1 MFALSPLVNLK
12 ASLAQPLMLERTSML
27 SSGTPSRVNLR
38 PYSAELPLGTLAVGV
53 DNIHHDVFLSPTFVE
68 MTEAYLL
75 EFIRGTANL
84 PFLSQSDRLQGD
96 RRQPA
101 RRENVRK
108 GARAPEASSWKRQ
121 LSDLLHAGLQHAKY
135 EKNIEIDLLLRV
147 TLSKYLTQEIGTQFA
162 NLLLEAKEWIRS
174 RGEHFDRTEQ
184 AHVIKARLAELQAD
198 RRNLFRNVGQHVFQ
212 AILEIEESTLARSRK
227 ALFGDEGSTAYDILN
242 NRLAFVEGGK
252 DDVLFL
258 EQYVLLGNYLRDQD
272 RFETFDAVLLDFLRE
287 SILAGDRG
295 NDLNDSWREHQKLV
309 DGAVA
314 HKAEIARLEEE
325 RDTLARKLERSESLI
340 GRVGFG
346 SDPAT
351 LRASIADVEKRLRH
365 ARHKLEEA
373 NPRIE
378 VSRGEADYL
387 AKQYQE
393 RLGDYLNQPENAR
406 RLFDPAAPGE
416 PRGSA
421 AEMRARLLE
430 ELVVRLERRDLL
442 VHILASYQLRNICHD
457 YCPPIHLQQLKK
469 ALVSREEFKR
479 VEDILKQFPARQY
492 STQRIDELSKKI
504 RKTPREEVRAVVL
517 RFAEDFMRLRR
528 DTRNFERLSAAME
541 RVNLVRNERR
551 RELSEMNHSLY
562 EFLLPEEARPVE
574 DRVVSHT
581 IIKADVRGSTKI
593 TQELLARGLNP
604 ASLFSLNFY
613 EPVKRILERY
623 GAAKVFIEGD
633 ALVLAIYE
641 TESKRAQQRAV
652 SKACALARQILAVS
666 SAYNERPDSSDLP
679 RLELGVGIAFQGS
692 PPTYWMDTDSRI
704 MISRALNLSD
714 RLSSCSKAAK
724 RMLSQNSSLFR
735 LFLFQTM
742 TEGVAE
748 DEADEFLIRFNLNG
762 VELNDEGFQKLQEEI
777 ALTPLETDC
786 VMPWGKERVTFFY
799 GETPVGE
806 GLEPVLIRRGFV
818 RQLQPGGKIGEAGSR
833 PYYEVCV
840 NPKVLE
846 LAESL
851 AATAAALRE

>member
-1 MFALSPLVNLK
+1 LFALYLLVNLK
-12 ASLAQPLMLERTSML
+12 VSLAQPPMPERTSIL
-27 SSGTPSRVNLR
+27 SSGTPAQVNLR

-53 DNIHHDVFLSPTFVE
+53 DNIHHDVFLSPIFVE
-68 MTEAYLL
+68 TTEAYLL
-75 EFIRGTANL
+75 EFIRQIANL
-84 PFLSQSDRLQGD
+84 SFLAQSDRLQGD

-108 GARAPEASSWKRQ
+108 TARAPEAPSWKRQ
-121 LSDLLHAGLQHAKY
+121 LSDLLHAGLQQAKY

-147 TLSKYLTQEIGTQFA
+147 TLSKYLAQEIGTQFA
-162 NLLLEAKEWIRS
+162 NLLLEAKEWIRG
-174 RGEHFDRTEQ
+174 RGEHFDRSEH

-198 RRNLFRNVGQHVFQ
+198 RRNLFRTVGQHVFQ
-212 AILEIEESTLARSRK
+212 AIQEIEESSLTRSRK
-227 ALFGDEGSTAYDILN
+227 ALFGDEGSTAYDVLN

-258 EQYVLLGNYLRDQD
+258 EQYVLLGNYSRDQD

-287 SILAGDRG
+287 SVLGGDSG
-295 NDLNDSWREHQKLV
+295 NDLNDPSREHQKLE

-314 HKAEIARLEEE
+314 RRTEIARLEQE
-325 RDTLARKLERSESLI
+325 RGTLARKLERSASLI

-351 LRASIADVEKRLRH
+351 LRASISDVEKRLSH

-373 NPRIE
+373 SPRIE
-378 VSRGEADYL
+378 ASRGEPDYI
-387 AKQYQE
+387 AKQYRE

-421 AEMRARLLE
+421 AEMRSRLLE
-430 ELVVRLERRDLL
+430 ELLARLEQRDLL

-528 DTRNFERLSAAME
+528 DARNYERLSAAME
-541 RVNLVRNERR
+541 RVNLVRNERT

-641 TESKRAQQRAV
+641 TESNRAQQRSV

-666 SAYNERPDSSDLP
+666 SAYNERPESSDLP

-692 PPTYWMDTDSRI
+692 PPTYFVDTDSRI

-714 RLSSCSKAAK
+714 RLSSCSKAAR
-724 RMLSQNSSLFR
+724 RMLSDNPSLFR

-777 ALTPLETDC
+777 SLTPLEADC
-786 VMPWGKERVTFFY
+786 VMPWGKERVTFFH

-806 GLEPVLIRRGFV
+806 GLEPVLIRRGFI
-818 RQLQPGGKIGEAGSR
+818 RQMLPGGKIGEAGSR

-840 NPKVLE
+840 HPKVLE
-846 LAESL
+846 LAENL
-851 AATAAALRE
+851 AATAAAVRE

>member
-1 MFALSPLVNLK
+1 MPQRS
-12 ASLAQPLMLERTSML
+12 SML
-27 SSGTPSRVNLR
+27 TTGTPARVNLR
-38 PYSAELPLGTLAVGV
+38 PYSAGLPLGTLAVGV
-53 DNIHHDVFLSPTFVE
+53 DNIHHDVFLSPRFAET
-68 MTEAYLL
+68 TEAYLL
-75 EFIRGTANL
+75 DFIRQTANL
-84 PFLSQSDRLQGD
+84 PFLSKTDRTTGD
-96 RRQPA
+96 RRQSA
-101 RRENVRK
+101 RREADRK
-108 GARAPEASSWKRQ
+108 AARAPEAVSWKRQ
-121 LSDLLHAGLQHAKY
+121 LSDLLNAGLQKAKF

-147 TLSKYLTQEIGTQFA
+147 TLLKYLTQEIGTQFA
-162 NLLLEAKEWIRS
+162 NLLLEAKEWIRG

-198 RRNLFRNVGQHVFQ
+198 RRNLFRTVGQHVFQ
-212 AILEIEESTLARSRK
+212 AILDIEENGLARSRK
-227 ALFGDEGSTAYDILN
+227 ALFGDEGSTASDILN

-272 RFETFDAVLLDFLRE
+272 RFETFDSVLLDFLRE
-287 SILAGDRG
+287 SILAGDQG

-309 DGAVA
+309 DSAVA
-314 HKAEIARLEEE
+314 YRAEIARLEQE
-325 RDTLARKLERSESLI
+325 RTTLARKLERSESLM

-351 LRASIADVEKRLRH
+351 LRASISDVEKRLRH
-365 ARHKLEEA
+365 AQRKLEEA

-378 VSRGEADYL
+378 ASRGEADYL

-406 RLFDPAAPGE
+406 RLFDPASPGE
-416 PRGSA
+416 ARGDA
-421 AEMRARLLE
+421 AELRARLLE
-430 ELVVRLERRDLL
+430 ELILRLEQRDLL
-442 VHILASYQLRNICHD
+442 IHILASYQLRNICHD

-492 STQRIDELSKKI
+492 STARIDELAKKI
-504 RKTPREEVRAVVL
+504 RKTPREEVRAVTI

-528 DTRNFERLSAAME
+528 DMRNYERLSAAME
-541 RVNLVRNERR
+541 RVNLVRNERT
-551 RELSEMNHSLY
+551 RELSEMNRSLY
-562 EFLLPEEARPVE
+562 EFLLPEEARPAE
-574 DRVVSHT
+574 DRVLSHT

-593 TQELLARGLNP
+593 TQDLLARGLNP

-641 TESKRAQQRAV
+641 TESNRTQQRAV

-666 SAYNERPDSSDLP
+666 AAYNDRPETSDLP
-679 RLELGVGIAFQGS
+679 RLELGVGIAYQGS

-714 RLSSCSKAAK
+714 RLSSCSKAAR
-724 RMLSQNSSLFR
+724 RMLSQNPSLFR

-777 ALTPLETDC
+777 ALTPLEADC
-786 VMPWGKERVTFFY
+786 VMPWGKERVTFFF

-818 RQLQPGGKIGEAGSR
+818 RQILPGGKIGEAGAR

-840 NPKVLE
+840 NPKALE
-846 LAESL
+846 LVEYLS
-851 AATAAALRE
+851 ATAATERA

>member
-1 MFALSPLVNLK
+1 MP
-12 ASLAQPLMLERTSML
+12 ERTSML
-27 SSGTPSRVNLR
+27 STGTPARVNLR

-53 DNIHHDVFLSPTFVE
+53 DNIHHDVFLSPTFME
-68 MTEAYLL
+68 STEAYLL
-75 EFIRGTANL
+75 EFIRQSANL
-84 PFLSQSDRLQGD
+84 TFLSQTDRLQTN
-96 RRQPA
+96 RRTPV
-101 RRENVRK
+101 RRETDRK
-108 GARAPEASSWKRQ
+108 TPRAPEAPSWKRQ
-121 LSDLLHAGLQHAKY
+121 LSDLLQAGLQQAKY
-135 EKNIEIDLLLRV
+135 EKNIELDLLLRV
-147 TLSKYLTQEIGTQFA
+147 ALLKYLTHEIGTQFA
-162 NLLLEAKEWIRS
+162 NLLLEAKEWIRG

-198 RRNLFRNVGQHVFQ
+198 RRNLFRHVGAHVFQ
-212 AILEIEESTLARSRK
+212 AIQEIEESTLGKARK
-227 ALFGDEGSTAYDILN
+227 ALFGDDSSSAYDILN
-242 NRLAFVEGGK
+242 NRLAFVENGK
-252 DDVLFL
+252 DDVLYL
-258 EQYVLLGNYLRDQD
+258 EQYVMLGNYIRDQD
-272 RFETFDAVLLDFLRE
+272 RFETFDAVFLDFLRE
-287 SILAGDRG
+287 NVVAGDRG
-295 NDLNDSWREHQKLV
+295 DDLNDSWREHQKLV
-309 DGAVA
+309 DAAVA
-314 HKAEIARLEEE
+314 NKAEIARLAEE
-325 RDTLARKLERSESLI
+325 RDTLARKLERSESLM

-351 LRASIADVEKRLRH
+351 LRASITDVEKRLRH
-365 ARHKLEEA
+365 ARRKLEEIS
-373 NPRIE
+373 PRIE
-378 VSRGEADYL
+378 ATRGEADYQ

-393 RLGDYLNQPENAR
+393 RLGDFLNQPENAR

-416 PRGSA
+416 PRGNSA
-421 AEMRARLLE
+421 ELRARLLD
-430 ELVVRLERRDLL
+430 ELVARFEQRDLL
-442 VHILASYQLRNICHD
+442 VHIMASYQLRNICHD

-469 ALVSREEFKR
+469 ALGSREEYKR
-479 VEDILKQFPARQY
+479 VEEILKQFPARQY
-492 STQRIDELSKKI
+492 SMQRIDELSKKI
-504 RKTPREEVRAVVL
+504 RKTPREEVRAVTL

-528 DTRNFERLSAAME
+528 DIRNYEKLSAAME
-541 RVNLVRNERR
+541 RVSLVRNERT
-551 RELSEMNHSLY
+551 RELSEMNRSLY
-562 EFLLPEEARPVE
+562 EFLLPEEARPAE

-641 TESKRAQQRAV
+641 TESNRAQQRAV

-666 SAYNERPDSSDLP
+666 SAYNERPDSADLP
-679 RLELGVGIAFQGS
+679 RLELGVGIAYQGS

-724 RMLSQNSSLFR
+724 RMLSENPSLFR

-777 ALTPLETDC
+777 ALTSIEADC
-786 VMPWGKERVTFFY
+786 VMPWGTERVTFY
-799 GETPVGE
+799 HGETPVGE

-818 RQLQPGGKIGEAGSR
+818 RQMLPGGKIGEAGTR

-840 NPKVLE
+840 NPMVLE
-846 LAESL
+846 LVQLL
-851 AATAAALRE
+851 AATAAAVRE

>member
-1 MFALSPLVNLK
+1 M
-12 ASLAQPLMLERTSML
+12 
-27 SSGTPSRVNLR
+27 
-38 PYSAELPLGTLAVGV
+38 
-53 DNIHHDVFLSPTFVE
+53 
-68 MTEAYLL
+68 
-75 EFIRGTANL
+75 RGAN
-84 PFLSQSDRLQGD
+84 
-96 RRQPA
+96 
-101 RRENVRK
+101 
-108 GARAPEASSWKRQ
+108 
-121 LSDLLHAGLQHAKY
+121 
-135 EKNIEIDLLLRV
+135 
-147 TLSKYLTQEIGTQFA
+147 SK
-162 NLLLEAKEWIRS
+162 K
-174 RGEHFDRTEQ
+174 
-184 AHVIKARLAELQAD
+184 
-198 RRNLFRNVGQHVFQ
+198 
-212 AILEIEESTLARSRK
+212 
-227 ALFGDEGSTAYDILN
+227 
-242 NRLAFVEGGK
+242 
-252 DDVLFL
+252 
-258 EQYVLLGNYLRDQD
+258 
-272 RFETFDAVLLDFLRE
+272 
-287 SILAGDRG
+287 
-295 NDLNDSWREHQKLV
+295 
-309 DGAVA
+309 
-314 HKAEIARLEEE
+314 
-325 RDTLARKLERSESLI
+325 
-340 GRVGFG
+340 
-346 SDPAT
+346 P
-351 LRASIADVEKRLRH
+351 
-365 ARHKLEEA
+365 

-378 VSRGEADYL
+378 AARGEADYL

-421 AEMRARLLE
+421 AELRARLLE
-430 ELVVRLERRDLL
+430 EWIARLEQRDLL

-504 RKTPREEVRAVVL
+504 RKTPREEVRAVAI

-528 DTRNFERLSAAME
+528 DTRNYERLSAAME
-541 RVNLVRNERR
+541 RVNLVRNERT

-562 EFLLPEEARPVE
+562 EFLLPEEARPAE
-574 DRVVSHT
+574 DRVLSHT

-593 TQELLARGLNP
+593 TQDLLARGLNP

-633 ALVLAIYE
+633 ALVLAIFE
-641 TESKRAQQRAV
+641 TESNRAQQRAV

-666 SAYNERPDSSDLP
+666 SAYNERAGYRATCRGWSWAS
-679 RLELGVGIAFQGS
+679 ES
-692 PPTYWMDTDSRI
+692 PIRVLAPTYWMDTDSRI

-724 RMLSQNSSLFR
+724 RMLSQNPSLFR

-762 VELNDEGFQKLQEEI
+762 VELNEEGFQKLQEEI
-777 ALTPLETDC
+777 ALTPLEADC

-806 GLEPVLIRRGFV
+806 GARACPDPPRICPPVAARRKN
-818 RQLQPGGKIGEAGSR
+818 RRSRHARLLRSLHQPQGRS
-833 PYYEVCV
+833 
-840 NPKVLE
+840 E
-846 LAESL
+846 LVEYL
-851 AATAAALRE
+851 AATAAAQRAYEMVG

>member
-1 MFALSPLVNLK
+1 MTERTSILPSGTPCRVNLK
-12 ASLAQPLMLERTSML
+12 
-27 SSGTPSRVNLR
+27 
-38 PYSAELPLGTLAVGV
+38 PYSAEIPLGTLAVGV
-53 DNIHHDVFLSPTFVE
+53 DNIHHDVFLSPVFVE
-68 MTEAYLL
+68 TTEAYLL
-75 EFIRGTANL
+75 DFIRQTANL
-84 PFLSQSDRLQGD
+84 PFLSQTDRSQTDRRTGPRRESDRKAG
-96 RRQPA
+96 
-101 RRENVRK
+101 
-108 GARAPEASSWKRQ
+108 RAPEASTWKRQ
-121 LSDLLHAGLQHAKY
+121 LSDLLHAVLQKAKY
-135 EKNIEIDLLLRV
+135 GQNIEIDLLFRV
-147 TLSKYLTQEIGTQFA
+147 ALMKYLTHEIGTQFA
-162 NLLLEAKEWIRS
+162 NLLLEAKEWIRG

-198 RRNLFRNVGQHVFQ
+198 RRNLFRIVGQHVYQ
-212 AILEIEESTLARSRK
+212 AILEIEENTLARSRK
-227 ALFGDEGSTAYDILN
+227 ALFGDEGSPAYDILN

-258 EQYVLLGNYLRDQD
+258 EQYVLLGNYIRDQD
-272 RFETFDAVLLDFLRE
+272 RFETFDVVLLDLLRE
-287 SILAGDRG
+287 SVVAKGQG
-295 NDLNDSWREHQKLV
+295 NDLTESWRAHQKLV
-309 DGAVA
+309 DSAVA
-314 HKAEIARLEEE
+314 YQAEIARLNDE
-325 RDTLARKLERSESLI
+325 REGLTRKLERSESLM

-346 SDPAT
+346 ADPAT
-351 LRASIADVEKRLRH
+351 LRASLSDVEKRLRH
-365 ARHKLEEA
+365 ARQKLEQI
-373 NPRIE
+373 NPRLE
-378 VSRGEADYL
+378 ASRGEADYQ

-406 RLFDPAAPGE
+406 RLFDSAAPGQ
-416 PRGSA
+416 PGGSA
-421 AEMRARLLE
+421 PELRSRLLE
-430 ELVVRLERRDLL
+430 ELILRLEQRDLL

-479 VEDILKQFPARQY
+479 VEEILKQFPARQY

-504 RKTPREEVRAVVL
+504 RKTPREEVRAVAL
-517 RFAEDFMRLRR
+517 RFSEDFMRLRR
-528 DTRNFERLSAAME
+528 DTRNYERLSTAME
-541 RVNLVRNERR
+541 RVNLVRNERT
-551 RELSEMNHSLY
+551 RELSGMNHSLY
-562 EFLLPEEARPVE
+562 DFLLPEEAQPVE
-574 DRVVSHT
+574 DNVVSHT

-623 GAAKVFIEGD
+623 GATKVFIEGD

-641 TESKRAQQRAV
+641 TESNRVQQRAV

-666 SAYNERPDSSDLP
+666 TAYNERPDAIDLP

-692 PPTYWMDTDSRI
+692 APTYWMDTDSRI

-724 RMLSQNSSLFR
+724 RMLAQNNSPFR

-742 TEGVAE
+742 MEGVAE
-748 DEADEFLIRFNLNG
+748 DEADEFLIRYNLNG

-777 ALTPLETDC
+777 SLTQLQAEC
-786 VMPWGKERVTFFY
+786 VMPWGKERVTFFH

-806 GLEPVLIRRGFV
+806 SLEPVLIRRGFV
-818 RQLQPGGKIGEAGSR
+818 RQMLPGGKIGEVGAR

-846 LAESL
+846 MVSIL
-851 AATAAALRE
+851 AASVPSKRN

>member
-1 MFALSPLVNLK
+1 MP
-12 ASLAQPLMLERTSML
+12 ERTTML
-27 SSGTPSRVNLR
+27 SSGSPARVNLLR

-53 DNIHHDVFLSPTFVE
+53 DNIHHDVFLSPSFVE
-68 MTEAYLL
+68 RTEAYLL
-75 EFIRGTANL
+75 EFIRQTANL
-84 PFLSQSDRLQGD
+84 TFLSQNDRLQGD
-96 RRQPA
+96 RRQPV
-101 RRENVRK
+101 RRETDRK
-108 GARAPEASSWKRQ
+108 SGRAPEASSWKRQ
-121 LSDLLHAGLQHAKY
+121 LSDLLNAGLQQAKY

-147 TLSKYLTQEIGTQFA
+147 TLLKYLTQEIGTQFA
-162 NLLLEAKEWIRS
+162 NLLLEAKEWIRG
-174 RGEHFDRTEQ
+174 RGEYFDRTEQ
-184 AHVIKARLAELQAD
+184 AHVVKARLAELQAD

-212 AILEIEESTLARSRK
+212 AILEIEENSLARARK
-227 ALFGDEGSTAYDILN
+227 ALFGDEGSTTAYDILN
-242 NRLAFVEGGK
+242 NPLAFVEGGK

-287 SILAGDRG
+287 SILAGEQG
-295 NDLNDSWREHQKLV
+295 NDLNESWRGHQKLV

-314 HKAEIARLEEE
+314 YRAEIARLEEE
-325 RDTLARKLERSESLI
+325 RDTLARKLDRSDTLM

-351 LRASIADVEKRLRH
+351 LRASISDVEKRLRH
-365 ARHKLEEA
+365 AQRKLEEL
-373 NPRIE
+373 NPLME
-378 VSRGEADYL
+378 ASRGEADYL

-406 RLFDPAAPGE
+406 RLFDQVAPGE
-416 PRGSA
+416 PRGNA
-421 AEMRARLLE
+421 AEMRSRLLE

-492 STQRIDELSKKI
+492 SAQRIDELSKKI
-504 RKTPREEVRAVVL
+504 RKTPREEVRTVVL
-517 RFAEDFMRLRR
+517 RFTEDFMRLRR
-528 DTRNFERLSAAME
+528 DTRNYERLSSAME
-541 RVNLVRNERR
+541 RVHLVRNERT

-562 EFLLPEEARPVE
+562 EFLLLEEARPVE

-593 TQELLARGLNP
+593 TQDLLARGLNP

-633 ALVLAIYE
+633 ALVLVIYE
-641 TESKRAQQRAV
+641 TESNRGQQRAV

-724 RMLSQNSSLFR
+724 RMLSVNPSPFR
-735 LFLFQTM
+735 LFHFQTM
-742 TEGVAE
+742 VEGVAE

-777 ALTPLETDC
+777 SLTPLEADC
-786 VMPWGKERVTFFY
+786 VMPWGKERVTFFH

-818 RQLQPGGKIGEAGSR
+818 RQMLPGGKIGEAGTR

-840 NPKVLE
+840 NPKVLDLVE
-846 LAESL
+846 YL
-851 AATAAALRE
+851 AATTVTLRE

>member
-1 MFALSPLVNLK
+1 MP
-12 ASLAQPLMLERTSML
+12 ERTSIL
-27 SSGTPSRVNLR
+27 SSGTPARVNLR

-53 DNIHHDVFLSPTFVE
+53 DNIHHDVFLSPAFVE
-68 MTEAYLL
+68 TTESYLL
-75 EFIRGTANL
+75 EFIRQTANL
-84 PFLSQSDRLQGD
+84 AFLSQSDRMQGD
-96 RRQPA
+96 RRPPI
-101 RRENVRK
+101 RREADRK
-108 GARAPEASSWKRQ
+108 AGRVPEAASWKRQ
-121 LSDLLHAGLQHAKY
+121 LSDLLQAGLQQAKY

-147 TLSKYLTQEIGTQFA
+147 TLLKYLTQEIGTQFA
-162 NLLLEAKEWIRS
+162 NLLLEGKEWIRG

-198 RRNLFRNVGQHVFQ
+198 RRNLFRHVGQHVFQ
-212 AILEIEESTLARSRK
+212 AILELEENSLGRSRK
-227 ALFGDEGSTAYDILN
+227 ALFGDEGAAAYDILN
-242 NRLAFVEGGK
+242 NRLAFVENGK

-287 SILAGDRG
+287 SILAGDQG
-295 NDLNDSWREHQKLV
+295 DDLNESWRGHQKLV

-314 HKAEIARLEEE
+314 FRAEIARLEEE
-325 RDTLARKLERSESLI
+325 RDTLARKLERSSSLI

-351 LRASIADVEKRLRH
+351 LRASISDVEKRLRH
-365 ARHKLEEA
+365 ARRKLEES

-378 VSRGEADYL
+378 ASRGEADYL

-393 RLGDYLNQPENAR
+393 RLGDYLNQPENAA

-416 PRGSA
+416 PRGNA
-421 AEMRARLLE
+421 AEMRGRLLE
-430 ELVVRLERRDLL
+430 ELVVRLEQRDLL

-504 RKTPREEVRAVVL
+504 RKTPREEVRTVVL

-528 DTRNFERLSAAME
+528 DTRNYERLSAAME
-541 RVNLVRNERR
+541 RVHLVRNERT
-551 RELSEMNHSLY
+551 RELSEMNHSLH
-562 EFLLPEEARPVE
+562 EFLLPEEARPAE
-574 DRVVSHT
+574 DRVVAHT

-593 TQELLARGLNP
+593 THELLERGLNP

-623 GAAKVFIEGD
+623 GATKVFIEGD

-641 TESKRAQQRAV
+641 TESNRAQQRAV

-666 SAYNERPDSSDLP
+666 SAYNERPDSADLP
-679 RLELGVGIAFQGS
+679 RLELGVGIAYQGS

-724 RMLSQNSSLFR
+724 RMLSPNPSQFR

-748 DEADEFLIRFNLNG
+748 DEADEFLIRYNLNG

-777 ALTPLETDC
+777 SLTELEADC
-786 VMPWGKERVTFFY
+786 VMPWGKERITFFH

-806 GLEPVLIRRGFV
+806 GLEPVLIRRGFI
-818 RQLQPGGKIGEAGSR
+818 RQMLPGGKIGEAGTR

-840 NPKVLE
+840 NPKVLDLVE
-846 LAESL
+846 YL
-851 AATAAALRE
+851 AASAAAQRE

>member
-1 MFALSPLVNLK
+1 MP
-12 ASLAQPLMLERTSML
+12 ERTSML
-27 SSGTPSRVNLR
+27 STGTPARVNLR

-68 MTEAYLL
+68 TTEAYLL
-75 EFIRGTANL
+75 EFIRQTANL
-84 PFLSQSDRLQGD
+84 PFLAQTDRLQASRRPPVRREGD
-96 RRQPA
+96 R
-101 RRENVRK
+101 K
-108 GARAPEASSWKRQ
+108 GPRVPEAPSWKRQ
-121 LSDLLHAGLQHAKY
+121 LSDLLHGGLQQAKY
-135 EKNIEIDLLLRV
+135 QKNIEIDLLLRV
-147 TLSKYLTQEIGTQFA
+147 TLLKYLTQEIGTQFA
-162 NLLLEAKEWIRS
+162 NLLLEAKEWIRG
-174 RGEHFDRTEQ
+174 RGAHFDHTEQ
-184 AHVIKARLAELQAD
+184 AHVIKARIAELQAD

-212 AILEIEESTLARSRK
+212 AIQEIEENGLARSRK
-227 ALFGDEGSTAYDILN
+227 ALFGEEGSTTTYDILN

-258 EQYVLLGNYLRDQD
+258 EQYILLGNYLRDQD

-287 SILAGDRG
+287 SVLAGDQG
-295 NDLNDSWREHQKLV
+295 NDLNESWRGHQKLV

-314 HKAEIARLEEE
+314 HRAEIARLEEE
-325 RDTLARKLERSESLI
+325 RAALARKLERSESLM

-351 LRASIADVEKRLRH
+351 LRASISDVDKRLRH

-378 VSRGEADYL
+378 AARGEADYL

-416 PRGSA
+416 PRGNA
-421 AEMRARLLE
+421 AEQRLRLLD
-430 ELVVRLERRDLL
+430 ELIVRLEQRDLL

-504 RKTPREEVRAVVL
+504 RKTPRDEVRTVVL
-517 RFAEDFMRLRR
+517 RFTEDFMRLRR
-528 DTRNFERLSAAME
+528 DARNFERLSAAME
-541 RVNLVRNERR
+541 RVHLVRNERT

-562 EFLLPEEARPVE
+562 EFLLTEEARPAE

-641 TESKRAQQRAV
+641 TESNRVQQRAV

-666 SAYNERPDSSDLP
+666 SAYNERPDSADLP
-679 RLELGVGIAFQGS
+679 RLELGVGIAYQGS

-724 RMLSQNSSLFR
+724 RMLSENPSQFR

-777 ALTPLETDC
+777 SLTPLEAEC
-786 VMPWGKERVTFFY
+786 VMPWGKERVEFFY

-818 RQLQPGGKIGEAGSR
+818 RQMLPGGKMGEAGTR

-840 NPKVLE
+840 HPKVME
-846 LAESL
+846 LVESL

>member
-1 MFALSPLVNLK
+1 MP
-12 ASLAQPLMLERTSML
+12 ERSSML
-27 SSGTPSRVNLR
+27 STATPARVNLR
-38 PYSAELPLGTLAVGV
+38 PYSADLPLGTLAVGV
-53 DNIHHDVFLSPTFVE
+53 DNIHHDVFLSPTFAE
-68 MTEAYLL
+68 TTEAYLL
-75 EFIRGTANL
+75 EFIRQAANL
-84 PFLSQSDRLQGD
+84 PFLSQTDRMQAD
-96 RRQPA
+96 RRPSA
-101 RRENVRK
+101 RREAERK
-108 GARAPEASSWKRQ
+108 AARAPEAASWKRQ
-121 LSDLLHAGLQHAKY
+121 LSDLLNAGLQKAKY

-147 TLSKYLTQEIGTQFA
+147 TLLKYLTQEIGTQFA
-162 NLLLEAKEWIRS
+162 NLLLEAKQWIRG

-212 AILEIEESTLARSRK
+212 AILEIEENSLGRSRK
-227 ALFGDEGSTAYDILN
+227 ALFGDEGSTASDILN

-258 EQYVLLGNYLRDQD
+258 EQYVLLGNYMRDQD

-287 SILAGDRG
+287 SILAGDQG

-309 DGAVA
+309 DSAVA
-314 HKAEIARLEEE
+314 YRAEIARLEQE
-325 RDTLARKLERSESLI
+325 RETFGRKLERSESLM

-351 LRASIADVEKRLRH
+351 LRASISDVEKRLRH
-365 ARHKLEEA
+365 ARRKLEQVNPLVEA
-373 NPRIE
+373 
-378 VSRGEADYL
+378 SRGEADYL

-406 RLFDPAAPGE
+406 RLFDSAAPGE
-416 PRGSA
+416 PRGAA
-421 AEMRARLLE
+421 AEQRARLLE
-430 ELVVRLERRDLL
+430 ELIVRLEQRDLL

-504 RKTPREEVRAVVL
+504 RKMPREEVRAVVI
-517 RFAEDFMRLRR
+517 RFTEDFMRLRR
-528 DTRNFERLSAAME
+528 DTRNYERLSAAME
-541 RVNLVRNERR
+541 RVNLVRNERT
-551 RELSEMNHSLY
+551 RELSEMNRSLY
-562 EFLLPEEARPVE
+562 EFLLPEEARPAE
-574 DRVVSHT
+574 DRVLSHT

-593 TQELLARGLNP
+593 TQDLLARGLNP
-604 ASLFSLNFY
+604 ASLFSMNFY

-641 TESKRAQQRAV
+641 TESNRAQQRAV

-666 SAYNERPDSSDLP
+666 SAYNERPESADLP
-679 RLELGVGIAFQGS
+679 RLELGVGIAYQGS

-714 RLSSCSKAAK
+714 RLSSCSKAAR
-724 RMLSQNSSLFR
+724 RMLSQNPSLFR

-786 VMPWGKERVTFFY
+786 VMPWGKERVTFFF

-818 RQLQPGGKIGEAGSR
+818 RQMLPGGKIGEAGAR

-846 LAESL
+846 LVEYLS
-851 AATAAALRE
+851 ATAAAERT

>member
-1 MFALSPLVNLK
+1 MP
-12 ASLAQPLMLERTSML
+12 ERTSML
-27 SSGTPSRVNLR
+27 STGTPTRVNLR

-53 DNIHHDVFLSPTFVE
+53 DNIHHDVFLSPAFVE
-68 MTEAYLL
+68 TTEAYLL
-75 EFIRGTANL
+75 EFIRQNANL
-84 PFLSQSDRLQGD
+84 AFLSQTDRTQAN
-96 RRQPA
+96 RRQSM
-101 RRENVRK
+101 RRETDRK
-108 GARAPEASSWKRQ
+108 TSRAPEPPSWKRQ
-121 LSDLLHAGLQHAKY
+121 LSDLLHAGLQQAKY
-135 EKNIEIDLLLRV
+135 QKNIEIDLILRV
-147 TLSKYLTQEIGTQFA
+147 ALLKYLTQEIGTQFA
-162 NLLLEAKEWIRS
+162 NLLLEAKEWIRG
-174 RGEHFDRTEQ
+174 RGAHFDQTEQ

-198 RRNLFRNVGQHVFQ
+198 RRNLFRTVGQHVFQ
-212 AILEIEESTLARSRK
+212 AIQEIEENGLGRSRK
-227 ALFGDEGSTAYDILN
+227 ALFGEEGSSTAYDILN

-258 EQYVLLGNYLRDQD
+258 EQYVLLGNYQKDQD
-272 RFETFDAVLLDFLRE
+272 RFETLDTILIDFLGKFVH
-287 SILAGDRG
+287 IADQGDG
-295 NDLNDSWREHQKLV
+295 PNDSWSEHQKHV
-309 DGAVA
+309 DAAVGWR
-314 HKAEIARLEEE
+314 AEIARLEEE
-325 RDTLARKLERSESLI
+325 RDTLARKVERSESLM

-346 SDPAT
+346 SDPAM
-351 LRASIADVEKRLRH
+351 LRASLSDVEKRLRY
-365 ARHKLEEA
+365 ARHKLEES
-373 NPRIE
+373 NPLLE
-378 VSRGEADYL
+378 ASRGEADFH
-387 AKQYQE
+387 AKLLRE

-416 PRGSA
+416 LRGNA
-421 AEMRARLLE
+421 AELRAQLLE
-430 ELVVRLERRDLL
+430 ELIALLEQRDLL
-442 VHILASYQLRNICHD
+442 AHILASYQLRNICHD

-492 STQRIDELSKKI
+492 STQRIDESIKKI
-504 RKTPREEVRAVVL
+504 RKMPREEVRAVAI

-541 RVNLVRNERR
+541 RVNLVRNERT
-551 RELSEMNHSLY
+551 RELSEMNRSLY
-562 EFLLPEEARPVE
+562 EFVLPEEARPVE
-574 DRVVSHT
+574 DRMLSHT

-604 ASLFSLNFY
+604 ASLFSMNFY

-641 TESKRAQQRAV
+641 TESNRAQQRPV

-666 SAYNERPDSSDLP
+666 AAYNERPDNGDLP
-679 RLELGVGIAFQGS
+679 RLELGVGIAYQGS

-724 RMLSQNSSLFR
+724 RMLAQNSSPFR

-748 DEADEFLIRFNLNG
+748 DEADEFLIRYNLNG

-777 ALTPLETDC
+777 ALTPLEADC
-786 VMPWGKERVTFFY
+786 LMPWGKERVTFFY

-806 GLEPVLIRRGFV
+806 GIEPVLIRRGYI
-818 RQLQPGGKIGEAGSR
+818 RQMLSGGKIGGAGTH

-840 NPKVLE
+840 NPMVLE
-846 LAESL
+846 LVEYL
-851 AATAAALRE
+851 AATAAAQRT

>member
-1 MFALSPLVNLK
+1 
-12 ASLAQPLMLERTSML
+12 
-27 SSGTPSRVNLR
+27 
-38 PYSAELPLGTLAVGV
+38 
-53 DNIHHDVFLSPTFVE
+53 
-68 MTEAYLL
+68 
-75 EFIRGTANL
+75 
-84 PFLSQSDRLQGD
+84 
-96 RRQPA
+96 
-101 RRENVRK
+101 
-108 GARAPEASSWKRQ
+108 
-121 LSDLLHAGLQHAKY
+121 
-135 EKNIEIDLLLRV
+135 
-147 TLSKYLTQEIGTQFA
+147 
-162 NLLLEAKEWIRS
+162 
-174 RGEHFDRTEQ
+174 
-184 AHVIKARLAELQAD
+184 
-198 RRNLFRNVGQHVFQ
+198 
-212 AILEIEESTLARSRK
+212 
-227 ALFGDEGSTAYDILN
+227 LN

-258 EQYVLLGNYLRDQD
+258 DQYVLLGNYQKDLD
-272 RFETFDAVLLDFLRE
+272 RFETLDTILIDFLRE
-287 SILAGDRG
+287 SILPGEPG
-295 NDLNDSWREHQKLV
+295 NGQNDTWREHQKLV
-309 DGAVA
+309 DAAVA
-314 HKAEIARLEEE
+314 CRAEIARLEEE
-325 RDTLARKLERSESLI
+325 HDTLARKLERSESLM

-346 SDPAT
+346 TAPAT
-351 LRASIADVEKRLRH
+351 LRASISDVEKRLRH
-365 ARHKLEEA
+365 ARRQLEES
-373 NPRIE
+373 NPVIE
-378 VSRGEADYL
+378 ASRGEADYL
-387 AKQYQE
+387 AKQHQE
-393 RLGDYLNQPENAR
+393 RMGDYLNQPENAR
-406 RLFDPAAPGE
+406 RLFDPSAPGE

-421 AEMRARLLE
+421 AELRARLLE
-430 ELVVRLERRDLL
+430 EMIARLEQRDLL

-504 RKTPREEVRAVVL
+504 RKTPREEVRAVAI

-528 DTRNFERLSAAME
+528 DTRNYERLSAAME
-541 RVNLVRNERR
+541 RVHLVRNERT
-551 RELSEMNHSLY
+551 RELSEMNRSLY

-574 DRVVSHT
+574 DRVLSHT

-604 ASLFSLNFY
+604 ASLFSMNFY
-613 EPVKRILERY
+613 EPVKRILEHY

-641 TESKRAQQRAV
+641 TESNRAQQRAV

-666 SAYNERPDSSDLP
+666 SAYNERPDTGDLP

-724 RMLSQNSSLFR
+724 RMLSQNASPFR

-748 DEADEFLIRFNLNG
+748 DEADEFLIRYNLNG

-777 ALTPLETDC
+777 ALAPLEADC

-806 GLEPVLIRRGFV
+806 KLEPVLIRRGFV
-818 RQLQPGGKIGEAGSR
+818 RQMLPGGKIGEAGTR
-833 PYYEVCV
+833 PYYEVCI
-840 NPKVLE
+840 NPVVLE
-846 LAESL
+846 LAQYL
-851 AATAAALRE
+851 AATAAAKRV

>member
-1 MFALSPLVNLK
+1 
-12 ASLAQPLMLERTSML
+12 
-27 SSGTPSRVNLR
+27 
-38 PYSAELPLGTLAVGV
+38 
-53 DNIHHDVFLSPTFVE
+53 
-68 MTEAYLL
+68 
-75 EFIRGTANL
+75 
-84 PFLSQSDRLQGD
+84 
-96 RRQPA
+96 
-101 RRENVRK
+101 
-108 GARAPEASSWKRQ
+108 
-121 LSDLLHAGLQHAKY
+121 
-135 EKNIEIDLLLRV
+135 
-147 TLSKYLTQEIGTQFA
+147 
-162 NLLLEAKEWIRS
+162 
-174 RGEHFDRTEQ
+174 
-184 AHVIKARLAELQAD
+184 
-198 RRNLFRNVGQHVFQ
+198 
-212 AILEIEESTLARSRK
+212 
-227 ALFGDEGSTAYDILN
+227 
-242 NRLAFVEGGK
+242 
-252 DDVLFL
+252 
-258 EQYVLLGNYLRDQD
+258 
-272 RFETFDAVLLDFLRE
+272 
-287 SILAGDRG
+287 
-295 NDLNDSWREHQKLV
+295 
-309 DGAVA
+309 VA
-314 HKAEIARLEEE
+314 HRAEIARLEEE
-325 RDTLARKLERSESLI
+325 RGALARKLERSESLI

-346 SDPAT
+346 SDPAM
-351 LRASIADVEKRLRH
+351 LRAAIADVENRLRH
-365 ARHKLEEA
+365 ARNKLEES
-373 NPRIE
+373 NPLIE
-378 VSRGEADYL
+378 ASRGEADYL

-406 RLFDPAAPGE
+406 RLFDAAAPGE
-416 PRGSA
+416 PRGKA
-421 AEMRARLLE
+421 AEMRSRLLD
-430 ELVVRLERRDLL
+430 ELVLRLEQRDLL
-442 VHILASYQLRNICHD
+442 AHILASYQLRNICHD

-492 STQRIDELSKKI
+492 STQRIDELSRKI

-528 DTRNFERLSAAME
+528 DTRNFDRLSAAME
-541 RVNLVRNERR
+541 RINLVRNERT

-604 ASLFSLNFY
+604 ASLFSMNFY

-641 TESKRAQQRAV
+641 TESNRVQQRAV

-666 SAYNERPDSSDLP
+666 AAYNERPASSDLP
-679 RLELGVGIAFQGS
+679 RLELGVGVAYQGS
-692 PPTYWMDTDSRI
+692 PPTYWMDTDYRI

-724 RMLSQNSSLFR
+724 RMLSQNPSLFR

-777 ALTPLETDC
+777 SLTTLEADC

-806 GLEPVLIRRGFV
+806 GLEPVLIRRGFI
-818 RQLQPGGKIGEAGSR
+818 RQLQPGGKIGEAGTR

-840 NPKVLE
+840 HPKVLE
-846 LAESL
+846 LVEHL
-851 AATAAALRE
+851 AATAAAEKA